1 MARTRLSPDPTDAT
15 VDGFTHGGEGVVRI
29 EGKAVF
35 VPGTI
40 PGERVRVRVV
50 DDRKN
55 WARAE
60 LVEVLTPSPDRV
72 VPPCPYVPACGGCDL
87 QHVAPDAQRQLKRR
101 VVVEQL
107 ERLGR
112 IDDPPVQACRVVSDD
127 THYRT
132 QARMHAAPDGR
143 LGYHRAGS
151 VEVVPIDTCLILTEA
166 TQAVRDH
173 VGDDTGAAEV
183 EFRAHGPA
191 VDSLPGSTATRAAV
205 LHPDPEAPLEMPAEA
220 GDDDAPLDVV
230 LAQPDG
236 STMAFRGDGV
246 LADHAAGATFRFDTS
261 SFFQVNAAGAEA
273 IVEEVRRAIG
283 DVAGVHVW
291 DLYAG
296 VGLISIPLAMGGADV
311 LAVEGHREAVT
322 WLGRNAED
330 NGVADRV
337 HPVTADVRRF
347 AADPDHDP
355 PDVVVLDPPRVGA
368 GGDTCRHLA
377 DQRPARIVYV
387 ACDPAALAR
396 DAGVLVE
403 EGYRLTRVVPLDLFP
418 MTHHVEAV
426 ATFVR

>member
-1 MARTRLSPDPTDAT
+1 MARTRLSPDPTDAV

-40 PGERVRVRVV
+40 PGETVRVRVV

-60 LVEVLTPSPDRV
+60 LVEVLDPSPDRV
-72 VPPCPYVPACGGCDL
+72 TPPCPYVPECGGCDL
-87 QHVAPDAQRQLKRR
+87 QHVAPHAQRRLKRR

-112 IDDPPVQACRVVSDD
+112 IDDPPVEACRAVSDD
-127 THYRT
+127 TGYRT
-132 QARMHAAPDGR
+132 HARMHAAPDGR
-143 LGYHRAGS
+143 LGYHRAGT
-151 VEVVPIDTCLILTEA
+151 VEVVPIDTCLILDEA
-166 TQAVRDH
+166 TQGARDQ
-173 VGDDTGAAEV
+173 VGDGTGAAEV
-183 EFRAHGPA
+183 EFRAHA
-191 VDSLPGSTATRAAV
+191 STGTRAAV
-205 LHPDPEAPLEMPAEA
+205 LHPDPDAPLDMPDDA
-220 GDDDAPLDVV
+220 GGDDAPLDVV

-246 LADHAAGATFRFDTS
+246 LSEHAAGATFRFDTS

-273 IVEEVRRAIG
+273 IVDEVRAAIG

-296 VGLISIPLAMGGADV
+296 VGLISVPLAMGGADV

-330 NGVADRV
+330 NDVADRV

-347 AADPDHDP
+347 AADPDHEP

-368 GGDTCRHLA
+368 GEDTCRHLA
-377 DQRPARIVYV
+377 EQRPARIVYV

-396 DAGVLVE
+396 DARVLVE

-426 ATFVR
+426 ATFTR